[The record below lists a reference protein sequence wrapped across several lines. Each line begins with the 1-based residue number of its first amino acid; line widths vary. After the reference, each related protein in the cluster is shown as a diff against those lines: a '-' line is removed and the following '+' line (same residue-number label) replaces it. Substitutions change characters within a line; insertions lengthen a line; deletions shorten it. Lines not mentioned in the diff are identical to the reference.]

1 LNGQANSI
9 EKKKEKLKNVN
20 TENKNHS
27 VDYCS
32 LGGNLKK
39 HFLYKTK
46 NQKKIEKTFLKI
58 TVKKK
63 LEREQ

>member
-27 VDYCS
+27 VNYCS

-46 NQKKIEKTFLKI
+46 NQKKS
-58 TVKKK
+58 KK
-63 LEREQ
+63 LF